1 MKRIYIAITLMI
13 LAVANTFAQNESVVD
28 VKPYVETVLNDFIC
42 RKDAALSNVFS
53 ILIQTHKIDNSDVL
67 ELSFMPEDKHWKF
80 LLSNSDSLGTP
91 YVSIDYLERDCKL
104 FYWYVDGA
112 NLTQDVYDVLLKY
125 DFIERRDVPNQ
136 EWLIGARG
144 YFQDGVKTQQYY
156 FCKSDPKHF
165 KRRYSSVNKLPERM
179 KCRK

>member
-1 MKRIYIAITLMI
+1 MKRIYIAVILMI
-13 LAVANTFAQNESVVD
+13 LAVANTFAQNGSVID
-28 VKPYVETVLNDFIC
+28 VKPYVETALNDFIC

-67 ELSFMPEDKHWKF
+67 ELSFLPEDKHWKF

-144 YFQDGVKTQQYY
+144 YFQDGVKICQY
-156 FCKSDPKHF
+156 FFSKSDPKHF
-165 KRRYSSVNKLPERM
+165 KRRYSSVKKLPKRM
-179 KCRK
+179 NCRK